1 MSARELCARIGAGSD
16 VIQAMVRAEMTGQAK
31 AGRLVIICT
40 GYQAGVDTFSAATAT
55 YTVRY

>member
-1 MSARELCARIGAGSD
+1 MSAKELCARIGAGDD
-16 VIQAMVRAEMTGQAK
+16 VVRAMLRAELTGHAK

-40 GYQAGVDTFSAATAT
+40 GYQAGADTFSAATAT